1 MESVRQFLPILGVV
15 VVWILV
21 DRWGISSLERA
32 LNLIQLP
39 QAMATT
45 LSRACRVLVALFSLL
60 LCSEALDV
68 APKELWSSV
77 STILALLAVGF
88 VAFWSVLSNTVC
100 GLLLFVT
107 APFKPGDTIE
117 LFDLGTAS
125 EKKGLVGVV
134 KELSLFYLILES
146 QIDGKTEIN
155 YIPHNLVFQ
164 RGIRRLVT

>member
-1 MESVRQFLPILGVV
+1 MESTRQFLPVIGVV
-15 VVWILV
+15 LGWILV

-32 LNLIQLP
+32 LTLVQLP
-39 QAMATT
+39 RTTVVT
-45 LSRACRVLVALFSLL
+45 LSRSARIILGLFALL

-68 APKELWSSV
+68 APRELWSSV

-100 GLLLFVT
+100 GLVLFIT
-107 APFKPGDTIE
+107 APFKPGDTVE
-117 LFDLGTAS
+117 LFDLGNAV

-134 KELSLFYLILES
+134 KELSMFYLIIESELE
-146 QIDGKTEIN
+146 GKKEIN

-164 RGIRRLVT
+164 RGIRKIIG